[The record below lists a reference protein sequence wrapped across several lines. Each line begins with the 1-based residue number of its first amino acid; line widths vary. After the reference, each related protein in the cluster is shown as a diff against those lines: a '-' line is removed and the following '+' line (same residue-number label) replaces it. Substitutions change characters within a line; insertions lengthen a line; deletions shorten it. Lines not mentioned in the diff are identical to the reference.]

1 MSSDNSSSIVQYQSD
16 RLNSISSTNAVSS
29 SFSMITLASSFIVDS
44 STVIHEM
51 TTEQTTRLLEKDP
64 SNY

>member
-16 RLNSISSTNAVSS
+16 RLNSISSTNAFSS